1 MLTGLVSLVSELAEA
16 GALSS
21 ESRHEKRSS
30 VLIQA
35 LLSIVVTQP
44 HTPLVGPLSTLEAVW
59 LKEQPLS
66 WKPVLILGLSLS
78 SCATLGES
86 FTLTGPQLPHL

>member
-1 MLTGLVSLVSELAEA
+1 MLTGFVSLVSELAQA
-16 GALSS
+16 GALSP

-44 HTPLVGPLSTLEAVW
+44 YTPLVGPLSVW
-59 LKEQPLS
+59 SKEQPLS
-66 WKPVLILGLSLS
+66 WKPVLLLGLSLS